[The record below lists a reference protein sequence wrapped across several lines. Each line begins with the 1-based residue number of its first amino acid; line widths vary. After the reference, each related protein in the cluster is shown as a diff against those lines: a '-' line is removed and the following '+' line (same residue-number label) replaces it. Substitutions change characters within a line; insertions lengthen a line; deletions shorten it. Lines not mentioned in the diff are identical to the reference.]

1 MSLVLAS
8 VYRVPGLSRACTVHS
23 CVIREGFRLRV
34 NLQKTRVHG
43 CVHAIRAILNACT
56 VLAIIKFKS
65 SCTVHI
71 CTYIR
76 TEHKLCSFT
85 ICMHNYCFIC
95 AQVAKLALSKNLTFS
110 IDAS

>member
-23 CVIREGFRLRV
+23 CVTREGFRLRV

-65 SCTVHI
+65 SCTVADFTLFMI
-71 CTYIR
+71 
-76 TEHKLCSFT
+76 KGLFDFT
-85 ICMHNYCFIC
+85 I
-95 AQVAKLALSKNLTFS
+95 LL
-110 IDAS
+110 